1 MRRRT
6 QDVFIPARVGGLE
19 DRLGDAQVDAAIDA
33 LGPLVTPARRARLE
47 AVIAARL
54 ASVCVLMDAPYDPH
68 NGSAVVR
75 TMDAFGVQDLHV
87 VERQAPFT
95 LHASVARGSHK
106 WLDLFTYQ
114 TPEAALERLRGD
126 GFEIVATHPDGALLP
141 DELARLPRACVLL
154 GNEHDG
160 IDPRLLA
167 GAARSVRVPMRGF
180 AESLNVSV
188 TAALLLHAAGA
199 GRAGDLPAPRRRR
212 LLLRGLLYSLEHA
225 EEILTARGVLA

>member
-19 DRLGDAQVDAAIDA
+19 DRLGDARLDAAIDA
-33 LGPLVTPARRARLE
+33 LAPLVTPARRARLD
-47 AVIAARL
+47 AVLSARL
-54 ASVCVLMDAPYDPH
+54 GSVCVLMDAPYDPH

-114 TPEAALERLRGD
+114 TPEAALARLSGD
-126 GFEIVATHPDGALLP
+126 GFELVATHPEGALLP
-141 DELARLPRACVLL
+141 EDLATIPRVCVLL
-154 GNEHDG
+154 GNEHEG
-160 IDPRLLA
+160 IDPRLMA
-167 GAARSVRVPMRGF
+167 GATRTVRVPMRGF
-180 AESLNVSV
+180 VESLNVSV
-188 TAALLLHAAGA
+188 TAALLLHAAGR
-199 GRAGDLPAPRRRR
+199 GRAGDLPPPRQRR
-212 LLLRGLLYSLEHA
+212 LLLRGLLYSIERA
-225 EEILTARGVLA
+225 EDVLLAKGVLT